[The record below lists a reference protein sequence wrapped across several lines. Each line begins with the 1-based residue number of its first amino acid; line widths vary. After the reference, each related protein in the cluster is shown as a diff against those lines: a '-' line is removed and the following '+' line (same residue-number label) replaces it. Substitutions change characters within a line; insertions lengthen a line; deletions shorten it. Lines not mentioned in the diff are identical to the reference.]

1 MRTEIL
7 DYLKGLKFTNFNVS
21 DELPYSTSGIA
32 IYMKNLKRIYV
43 DLEQVTNEPFIQLFG
58 DYNVE
63 SEVHSVR
70 LYFTTDAKQLP
81 SDYNSVVSNIKLAKN
96 VTTTE
101 SYFRREVNSLTTFDN
116 DIMITEFEFR
126 FTKLT

>member
-7 DYLKGLKFTNFNVS
+7 DYLKGLRLINFNVS

-32 IYMKNLKRIYV
+32 IYMKNLKRIYA
-43 DLEQVTNEPFIQLFG
+43 DMEQITVEPFIQLFG
-58 DYNVE
+58 DYNVN

-81 SDYNSVVSNIKLAKN
+81 SDYNTVVNDIRAGKS
-96 VTTTE
+96 VTTAD
-101 SYFRREVNSLTTFDN
+101 SYFRRDVTSSTTFEN
-116 DIMITEFEFR
+116 DIMITEIEFR

>member
-7 DYLKGLKFTNFNVS
+7 DYLKGLRLVNFNVS

-43 DLEQVTNEPFIQLFG
+43 DMEQVTNEPLIQLFG
-58 DYNVE
+58 DYNVS

-81 SDYNSVVSNIKLAKN
+81 TDYSTLIDSIRAGKN
-96 VTTTE
+96 VPTAE
-101 SYFRREVNSLTTFDN
+101 KYFRREVSNQTSFEN

>member
-7 DYLKGLKFTNFNVS
+7 DYLKGLKLTNFNVS
-21 DELPYSTSGIA
+21 EELPYSTSGIA

-58 DYNVE
+58 DYNVN

-81 SDYNSVVSNIKLAKN
+81 SDYNSVVSDIRLGKN

-101 SYFRREVNSLTTFDN
+101 AYFRRDVTSSTTFDN